1 MGFSLAAK
9 LALSFALD
17 GDGINLAQKKQNR
30 KLFVFSVCARKDT
43 NVSTERTWKQR
54 KTEVER

>member
-54 KTEVER
+54 